1 MGKTKK
7 TGTAA
12 PRSKSAAVEF
22 KSGAFTWTASGGRVC
37 LRTLSDSFYF
47 RVSTV
52 SAAGKF
58 LSMAVDAAREG
69 DEGAGRFLSAYASV
83 MMEMHSV
90 VPCHDKAEGETPE
103 FDFLVEIHKASQE
116 AVRRHPAVYGVP
128 EKPVTD
134 EEDKKILEEERRLR
148 EAEDKLKGDSSG
160 NPLES

>member
-12 PRSKSAAVEF
+12 PRSKSAVVRFE
-22 KSGAFTWTASGGRVC
+22 SGAFTWIVSSGRVC

-52 SAAGKF
+52 SAAGSF
-58 LSMAVDAAREG
+58 LSMAVDAARKG

-83 MMEMHSV
+83 MVEMHSV

-134 EEDKKILEEERRLR
+134 EEDAKVLEEERRLR
-148 EAEDKLKGDSSG
+148 EAEDSLAQDSSG
-160 NPLES
+160 DALKS